1 MTQIF
6 QSELFDYLG
15 KDIKSLDL
23 YQDIFNSAE
32 PKETDGSFYLSSPE
46 KGIYVALSQALK
58 VESIVLHA
66 QGVDQYQQYQ
76 QDLPAGL
83 SFDFS
88 RVKVHELLGEPDKS
102 GDAGG
107 TGIFATPF
115 SWDSYQMPDKYLSVQ
130 YVDGCN
136 SIKTVTAS
144 QLQ

>member
-1 MTQIF
+1 MTPII

-15 KDIKSLDL
+15 QDIKSLDL
-23 YQDIFNSAE
+23 HQDMFSSAE

-66 QGVDQYQQYQ
+66 QDVDQYQQYQ
-76 QDLPAGL
+76 KELPAGL
-83 SFDFS
+83 SFEFS
-88 RVKVHELLGEPDKS
+88 RAKVQKLLGKPSKS
-102 GDAGG
+102 GEAGG

-115 SWDSYQMPDKYLSVQ
+115 SWDSYQMPDKYVSIQ
-130 YVDGCN
+130 YKDGCN
-136 SIKTVTAS
+136 NIQTITVS